1 MTSGTDSPRTQSH
14 SLTPVARL
22 LSLCRRHDLSLAL
35 LAVQIKNLSAL
46 SFTMTSLTLEGD
58 GFLLS
63 PSPLT
68 GAKLYGRRLRVVG
81 CLQHAT
87 DDNRQGRYVTNL
99 PNTYSDIFLV
109 QSLPRLDAPTPLI
122 ADGIMCGEWNRLASW
137 SAAACM
143 PAVTTVES
151 RDLLQIEG

>member
-1 MTSGTDSPRTQSH
+1 MIPGSPSDASDGKVDVSPEALHFGPWQTGSGITDTIR
-14 SLTPVARL
+14 
-22 LSLCRRHDLSLAL
+22 
-35 LAVQIKNLSAL
+35 IKNLSAL

-81 CLQHAT
+81 CLEHAT